1 MGSKVDLDSDTTKSM
16 KSGVHV
22 FQVLQR
28 APEGVE
34 ADTGAVAQDSE
45 IGNDSVFKTDGTK
58 EVGGRKVEKIKQ
70 NPFVKKVGFNRIVL
84 CFVLLLMYA
93 FFCALTQGSFFGIE
107 RILNTLNYVYFLG
120 FLSLGVTFVIATGGI
135 DFSIGPV
142 MFCCAL
148 ISGYCFTSHGMP
160 MPVALILSIVIGLIF
175 GIFNGY
181 LVAYW
186 SVPSF
191 ITSMASMNISKGVAS
206 VFTKTQSVS
215 WPQEMQEGGWFRN
228 IISFNGI
235 PVGLIIFLAVA
246 VVCAILLNKTKL
258 GRYIL
263 CLGSN
268 KEAVRLSG
276 VNVKKW
282 EMSAYIICGIL
293 VGISAIFFTA
303 AYTTVQPGYGDQY
316 NNEAIAGCVMGG
328 TSMAG
333 GLASISGTVIGVF
346 IIALLQEGILALGFT
361 KDYQLIITGLIVIV
375 AVFSDVVARRR
386 KN

>member
-1 MGSKVDLDSDTTKSM
+1 M
-16 KSGVHV
+16 
-22 FQVLQR
+22 
-28 APEGVE
+28 
-34 ADTGAVAQDSE
+34 
-45 IGNDSVFKTDGTK
+45 
-58 EVGGRKVEKIKQ
+58 EKIKQ
-70 NPFVKKVGFNRIVL
+70 NAFVKKVGFNRIILVL
-84 CFVLLLMYA
+84 VMLVMYLSFGLLP
-93 FFCALTQGSFFGIE
+93 GGKFFGMS
-107 RILNTLNYVYFLG
+107 RIMDTMNYVYFLG

-148 ISGYCFTSHGMP
+148 VSGYSFLTHGIP
-160 MPVALILSIVIGLIF
+160 MAAALILSVVIGLLF

-186 SVPSF
+186 KIPPF
-191 ITSMASMNISKGVAS
+191 IVSMASMNIEKGIAA

-215 WPQEMQEGGWFRN
+215 WPQSSDANGWYRN
-228 IISFNGI
+228 FVKAGNV
-235 PVGLIIFLAVA
+235 PTGLIIFLTAA
-246 VVCAILLNKTKL
+246 IICGVVLNKTKA

-276 VNVKKW
+276 VDVKKW
-282 EMSAYIICGIL
+282 EMLAYVICGIL
-293 VGISAIFFTA
+293 VGIAAIFYVG

-333 GLASISGTVIGVF
+333 GLASIGGTVIGVL
-346 IIALLQEGILALGFT
+346 IISLLQQGILALGFS
-361 KDYQLIITGLIVIV
+361 KDYQFIITGIIVIA
-375 AVFSDVVARRR
+375 AVYADVSARRR

>member
-1 MGSKVDLDSDTTKSM
+1 M
-16 KSGVHV
+16 
-22 FQVLQR
+22 R
-28 APEGVE
+28 
-34 ADTGAVAQDSE
+34 
-45 IGNDSVFKTDGTK
+45 
-58 EVGGRKVEKIKQ
+58 EVGGRKMEKIKQ

-84 CFVLLLMYA
+84 FFVMILMYA
-93 FFCALTQGSFFGIE
+93 FFCAATQGGFFGLN
-107 RILNTLNYVYFLG
+107 RILNALNYAYFLG

-148 ISGYCFTSHGMP
+148 VAGFSLTNHGVP
-160 MPVALILSIVIGLIF
+160 MPAAMLISIAVGLVF
-175 GIFNGY
+175 GMFNGY

-191 ITSMASMNISKGVAS
+191 ITSMASMNIAKGLAS

-215 WPQEMQEGGWFRN
+215 WPQSAGEGGWYRN
-228 IISFNGI
+228 LVKMGDI
-235 PVGLIIFLAVA
+235 PVGLIIFLVVA
-246 VVCAILLNKTKL
+246 VICAVILNKTKM

-282 EMSAYIICGIL
+282 EMSAYVICGIL
-293 VGISAIFFTA
+293 VGIGAIFYVA
-303 AYTTVQPGYGDQY
+303 AYTTVQPGYGDSY

-333 GLASISGTVIGVF
+333 GLASISGTVIGVL
-346 IIALLQEGILALGFT
+346 IIALLQEGILALGLA
-361 KDYQLIITGLIVIV
+361 KDYQLIITGVIVIV
-375 AVFSDVVARRR
+375 AVYCDVIARRR

>member
-1 MGSKVDLDSDTTKSM
+1 MFYYLLFPDMNCAKDGHPKYSYLKGLGGIVM
-16 KSGVHV
+16 
-22 FQVLQR
+22 
-28 APEGVE
+28 E
-34 ADTGAVAQDSE
+34 
-45 IGNDSVFKTDGTK
+45 NFKNSP
-58 EVGGRKVEKIKQ
+58 I
-70 NPFVKKVGFNRIVL
+70 VKKIGLNR
-84 CFVLLLMYA
+84 LLLIGVLIVMYIA
-93 FFCALTQGSFFGIE
+93 FAIISPTFLSYS
-107 RILNTLNYVYFLG
+107 RILSALNYVYFLG

-148 ISGYCFTSHGMP
+148 IAGYSLTSYGVP
-160 MPVALILSIVIGLIF
+160 MVCAMIISVLVGCAF

-181 LVAYW
+181 LVAYC
-186 SVPSF
+186 SIPPF
-191 ITSMASMNISKGVAS
+191 IVSMASMNIAKGLAS

-215 WPQEMQEGGWFRN
+215 WPQSTSENGWYRN
-228 IISFNGI
+228 LVKVGNV
-235 PVGLIIFLAVA
+235 PVGLIIFICVA
-246 VVCAILLNKTKL
+246 IVCAIILNKSKI

-282 EMSAYIICGIL
+282 EMISYIICGIL
-293 VGISAIFFTA
+293 VGIGAIFFVA

-346 IIALLQEGILALGFT
+346 IIALLQEGILALGLN
-361 KDYQLIITGLIVIV
+361 KNYQLIITGIIVIA
-375 AVFSDVVARRR
+375 AVYFDVLGRRR

>member
-1 MGSKVDLDSDTTKSM
+1 M
-16 KSGVHV
+16 
-22 FQVLQR
+22 
-28 APEGVE
+28 
-34 ADTGAVAQDSE
+34 
-45 IGNDSVFKTDGTK
+45 
-58 EVGGRKVEKIKQ
+58 EKIKQ
-70 NPFVKKVGFNRIVL
+70 NAFVKKVGFNRIILILVML
-84 CFVLLLMYA
+84 LMYLAFVLL
-93 FFCALTQGSFFGIE
+93 TGGKFFGTS
-107 RILNTLNYVYFLG
+107 RLMNTMNYACFLG

-148 ISGYCFTSHGMP
+148 VSGYSFTSHGVP
-160 MPVALILSIVIGLIF
+160 MGTALVMSILIGLMF

-186 SVPSF
+186 SVPPF
-191 ITSMASMNISKGVAS
+191 IVSMASMNIAKGIAA

-215 WPQEMQEGGWFRN
+215 WPQSTDAAGWYRN
-228 IISFNGI
+228 FVKMGDV
-235 PVGLIIFLAVA
+235 PTGLFIFLGVA
-246 VVCAILLNKTKL
+246 LICGIILNKTKA

-268 KEAVRLSG
+268 REAVRLSG
-276 VNVKKW
+276 VDVKKW
-282 EMSAYIICGIL
+282 EMLAYVLCGVL
-293 VGISAIFFTA
+293 VGIAAIFYVG

-333 GLASISGTVIGVF
+333 GLASIGGTVIGVL
-346 IIALLQEGILALGFT
+346 IISLLQQGILALGFS
-361 KDYQLIITGLIVIV
+361 KDYQFIITGIIVIV
-375 AVFSDVVARRR
+375 AVYADVSARRR

>member
-1 MGSKVDLDSDTTKSM
+1 MRAKRYAWRTEYVHGKKGSCKKAE
-16 KSGVHV
+16 V
-22 FQVLQR
+22 FRRV
-28 APEGVE
+28 
-34 ADTGAVAQDSE
+34 S
-45 IGNDSVFKTDGTK
+45 IH
-58 EVGGRKVEKIKQ
+58 GGGMKVEKIKQ
-70 NPFVKKVGFNRIVL
+70 NAFVKKVGFNRIVL
-84 CFVLLLMYA
+84 IFVLLLMYLA
-93 FFCALTQGSFFGIE
+93 FGALTGGSFFGFS
-107 RILNTLNYVYFLG
+107 RIMNTLNYVYFLG

-142 MFCCAL
+142 MFCCSL
-148 ISGYCFTSHGMP
+148 VSGYCLTTYGVP
-160 MPVALILSIVIGLIF
+160 MAPSLVMSILIGVLF
-175 GIFNGY
+175 GVFNGY

-186 SVPSF
+186 KVPPF
-191 ITSMASMNISKGVAS
+191 IVSMASMNIAKGIAA

-215 WPQEMQEGGWFRN
+215 WPQSTTADGWYRN
-228 IISFNGI
+228 FINLNGI
-235 PVGLIIFLAVA
+235 PVGLFIFLGISVI
-246 VVCAILLNKTKL
+246 CAIVLNKTKW

-268 KEAVRLSG
+268 EEAVRLSG

-282 EMSAYIICGIL
+282 KMLAYIICGTL
-293 VGISAIFFTA
+293 VGVASIFFVA

-346 IIALLQEGILALGFT
+346 IISLLQQGILALGFT
-361 KDYQLIITGLIVIV
+361 KDYQYIITGLIVIA
-375 AVFSDVVARRR
+375 AVYSDVSARRR

>member
-1 MGSKVDLDSDTTKSM
+1 M
-16 KSGVHV
+16 
-22 FQVLQR
+22 
-28 APEGVE
+28 
-34 ADTGAVAQDSE
+34 
-45 IGNDSVFKTDGTK
+45 
-58 EVGGRKVEKIKQ
+58 EKIKQ
-70 NPFVKKVGFNRIVL
+70 NAFVKKVGFNRIILVL
-84 CFVLLLMYA
+84 VMLVMYLSFGLL
-93 FFCALTQGSFFGIE
+93 TGGKFFGMS
-107 RILNTLNYVYFLG
+107 RIMDTMNYVYFLG

-148 ISGYCFTSHGMP
+148 VSGYSFLTHGIP
-160 MPVALILSIVIGLIF
+160 MAAALILSVVIGLLF

-186 SVPSF
+186 KIPPF
-191 ITSMASMNISKGVAS
+191 IVSMASMNIAKGIAA

-215 WPQEMQEGGWFRN
+215 WPQSSDANGWYRN
-228 IISFNGI
+228 FIKAGNV
-235 PVGLIIFLAVA
+235 PTGLIIFLAA
-246 VVCAILLNKTKL
+246 AIICGVVLNKTKA

-276 VNVKKW
+276 VDVKKW
-282 EMSAYIICGIL
+282 EMLAYVICGIL
-293 VGISAIFFTA
+293 VGIAAIFYVG

-333 GLASISGTVIGVF
+333 GLASIGGTVIGVL
-346 IIALLQEGILALGFT
+346 IISLLQQGILALGFS
-361 KDYQLIITGLIVIV
+361 KDYQFIITGIIVIA
-375 AVFSDVVARRR
+375 AVYADVSARRR

>member
-1 MGSKVDLDSDTTKSM
+1 MSRIMDTM
-16 KSGVHV
+16 
-22 FQVLQR
+22 
-28 APEGVE
+28 
-34 ADTGAVAQDSE
+34 
-45 IGNDSVFKTDGTK
+45 
-58 EVGGRKVEKIKQ
+58 
-70 NPFVKKVGFNRIVL
+70 
-84 CFVLLLMYA
+84 
-93 FFCALTQGSFFGIE
+93 
-107 RILNTLNYVYFLG
+107 NYVYFLG

-148 ISGYCFTSHGMP
+148 VSGYSFLTHGIP
-160 MPVALILSIVIGLIF
+160 MAAALILSVVIGFLF

-186 SVPSF
+186 KIPPF
-191 ITSMASMNISKGVAS
+191 IVSMASMNIAKGIAA

-215 WPQEMQEGGWFRN
+215 WPQSSDANGWDRN
-228 IISFNGI
+228 FVKAGNV
-235 PVGLIIFLAVA
+235 PTGLIIFLAAAIVCG
-246 VVCAILLNKTKL
+246 VVLNKTKA

-276 VNVKKW
+276 VDVKKW
-282 EMSAYIICGIL
+282 EMLAYVICGIL
-293 VGISAIFFTA
+293 VGIAAIFYVG

-333 GLASISGTVIGVF
+333 GLASIGGTVIGVL
-346 IIALLQEGILALGFT
+346 IISLLQQGILALGFS
-361 KDYQLIITGLIVIV
+361 KDYQFIITGIIVIA
-375 AVFSDVVARRR
+375 AVYADVSARRR

>member
-1 MGSKVDLDSDTTKSM
+1 M
-16 KSGVHV
+16 
-22 FQVLQR
+22 
-28 APEGVE
+28 
-34 ADTGAVAQDSE
+34 
-45 IGNDSVFKTDGTK
+45 
-58 EVGGRKVEKIKQ
+58 EKIKQ

-84 CFVLLLMYA
+84 CCVLLLMYGL
-93 FFCALTQGSFFGIE
+93 FCALTGGSFAGMN
-107 RILNTLNYVYFLG
+107 RIMSALNYAYFLG
-120 FLSLGVTFVIATGGI
+120 FLSLGVTFVIATGQI

-148 ISGYCFTSHGMP
+148 ISGYTLTTHGIS
-160 MPVALILSIVIGLIF
+160 MPVAILISILVGFAFGL
-175 GIFNGY
+175 FNGY

-186 SVPSF
+186 SVY
-191 ITSMASMNISKGVAS
+191 
-206 VFTKTQSVS
+206 TKTQSVS
-215 WPQEMQEGGWFRN
+215 WPQAADPDNGWFRN
-228 IISFNGI
+228 LVRYNGV
-235 PVGLIIFLAVA
+235 PVGLVILLVVA
-246 VVCAILLNKTKL
+246 VVCAIILNKTRI

-276 VNVKKW
+276 VDVKKW
-282 EMSAYIICGIL
+282 EMLAFIICGVL
-293 VGISAIFFTA
+293 VGMGAIFYVS

-333 GLASISGTVIGVF
+333 GLASISGTIIGVF

-361 KDYQLIITGLIVIV
+361 KDYQLIITGVIVIV
-375 AVFSDVVARRR
+375 AVFSDVLARRR

>member
-1 MGSKVDLDSDTTKSM
+1 MQG
-16 KSGVHV
+16 
-22 FQVLQR
+22 
-28 APEGVE
+28 
-34 ADTGAVAQDSE
+34 
-45 IGNDSVFKTDGTK
+45 GTALNLK
-58 EVGGRKVEKIKQ
+58 KIKEI
-70 NPFVKKVGFNRIVL
+70 PIVKKLGFNRIVL
-84 CFVLLLMYA
+84 TGVLVLMYVVLSLIVDKFA
-93 FFCALTQGSFFGIE
+93 GMP
-107 RILNTLNYVYFLG
+107 RIMSALNYAYFLG

-148 ISGYCFTSHGMP
+148 VSGYCLTSHGVP
-160 MPVALILSIVIGLIF
+160 MLLSLIISVIVGLIF
-175 GIFNGY
+175 GMFNGY

-186 SVPSF
+186 KVPPF
-191 ITSMASMNISKGVAS
+191 IVSMASMNIAKGVAS

-215 WPQEMQEGGWFRN
+215 WPQAAKGGWFR
-228 IISFNGI
+228 SLVKVGKF
-235 PVGLIIFLAVA
+235 PVGI
-246 VVCAILLNKTKL
+246 VVFFAIAIVCSIVLNHTKA

-263 CLGSN
+263 SLGSN
-268 KEAVRLSG
+268 REAVRLSG
-276 VNVKKW
+276 VDIKKW
-282 EMSAYIICGIL
+282 EMLAYVICGTLAGIAAIYF
-293 VGISAIFFTA
+293 VG

-333 GLASISGTVIGVF
+333 GLASIGGTVIGVF

-375 AVFSDVVARRR
+375 AVYADVMARRR

>member
-1 MGSKVDLDSDTTKSM
+1 M
-16 KSGVHV
+16 
-22 FQVLQR
+22 
-28 APEGVE
+28 
-34 ADTGAVAQDSE
+34 
-45 IGNDSVFKTDGTK
+45 
-58 EVGGRKVEKIKQ
+58 EKIKQ
-70 NPFVKKVGFNRIVL
+70 NAFVKKVGFNRIILVL
-84 CFVLLLMYA
+84 VMLVMYLSFGLL
-93 FFCALTQGSFFGIE
+93 TGGKFFGMP
-107 RILNTLNYVYFLG
+107 RIMDTMNYVYFLG

-148 ISGYCFTSHGMP
+148 VSGYSFLTHGIP
-160 MPVALILSIVIGLIF
+160 MAAALILSVVIGFLF

-186 SVPSF
+186 KIPPF
-191 ITSMASMNISKGVAS
+191 IVSMASMNIAKGIAA

-215 WPQEMQEGGWFRN
+215 WPQSSDANGWYRN
-228 IISFNGI
+228 FVKAGNV
-235 PVGLIIFLAVA
+235 PTGLIIFLAAAIVCG
-246 VVCAILLNKTKL
+246 VVLNKTKA

-276 VNVKKW
+276 VDVKKW
-282 EMSAYIICGIL
+282 EMLAYVICGIL
-293 VGISAIFFTA
+293 VGIAAIFYVG

-333 GLASISGTVIGVF
+333 GLASIGGTVIGVL
-346 IIALLQEGILALGFT
+346 IISLLQQGILALGFS
-361 KDYQLIITGLIVIV
+361 KDYQFIITGIIVIA
-375 AVFSDVVARRR
+375 AVYADVSARRR